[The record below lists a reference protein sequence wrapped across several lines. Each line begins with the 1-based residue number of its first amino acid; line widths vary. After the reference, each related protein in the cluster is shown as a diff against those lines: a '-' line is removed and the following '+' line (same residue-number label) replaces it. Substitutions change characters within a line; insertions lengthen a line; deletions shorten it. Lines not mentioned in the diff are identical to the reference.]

1 MTTPTDTET
10 TNDCIKS
17 ETLVEM
23 SNNASNDK
31 KANDKDDAGVIVTY
45 NSSTTNN
52 DHNFFEETC
61 YNLAN
66 LLPNLE
72 DTAQVAACGTIAGA
86 LMMDLCAANIK
97 ADKRV
102 QRALLGHS
110 TSHSYSQQEQDLN
123 ENENL
128 SGASSGCVLCHEQND
143 DFCVF
148 PCCTDRYVMSCHVKM
163 SME

>member
-31 KANDKDDAGVIVTY
+31 KANEKDDAGVIVTY
-45 NSSTTNN
+45 NSSTANN

-66 LLPNLE
+66 LLLNLE

-86 LMMDLCAANIK
+86 LLRVFLCDILAQITSAEMY
-97 ADKRV
+97 
-102 QRALLGHS
+102 LLIIS
-110 TSHSYSQQEQDLN
+110 
-123 ENENL
+123 
-128 SGASSGCVLCHEQND
+128 C
-143 DFCVF
+143 FCLIYPF
-148 PCCTDRYVMSCHVKM
+148 
-163 SME
+163 